1 MSICLQRAALSMF
14 ALPLCKVPYNA
25 AATYPPM
32 FPTENFL
39 KVVEN
44 IYSISMDQ
52 VVHVCPHQ
60 NTQIFV
66 SQNRFQ

>member
-25 AATYPPM
+25 AAADPLM
-32 FPTENFL
+32 FPTESSL

-44 IYSISMDQ
+44 VYSISMDQ

-60 NTQIFV
+60 NTQIFI

>member
-14 ALPLCKVPYNA
+14 ALPLCKVPCNA
-25 AATYPPM
+25 ATTYPLM

-44 IYSISMDQ
+44 VYSISMDQ
-52 VVHVCPHQ
+52 FEHDCPHH
-60 NTQIFV
+60 NTQIFI
-66 SQNRFQ
+66 SQKEIQ

>member
-1 MSICLQRAALSMF
+1 MSIYLERAALSMF
-14 ALPLCKVPYNA
+14 ALPLCKVPCNA
-25 AATYPPM
+25 AAADPLK
-32 FPTENFL
+32 FPTESSL